1 MIGHFTLHSHTHCSI
16 LTSCFPIDFTT
27 RHPVDTVVAEGSE
40 ACLYCDYPYRNTE
53 QWEKDTTSIRPGE
66 PTDLCD
72 CVASSGIQ
80 PVTLC
85 FNSVSRDDVG
95 EYTCVQQVGF
105 GRALR
110 CTVTLSLAGEMCVCV

>member
-1 MIGHFTLHSHTHCSI
+1 
-16 LTSCFPIDFTT
+16 
-27 RHPVDTVVAEGSE
+27 VAEGCE
-40 ACLYCDYPYRNTE
+40 ACLYCDYPDQITE

-80 PVTLC
+80 PVSLC
-85 FNSVSRDDVG
+85 FNSVSRDDIG
-95 EYTCVQQVGF
+95 DYTCVQRVGF

-110 CTVTLSLAGEMCVCV
+110 CTVTLSLAGEESISVVCVWVCVWKGRHRYGLCGGRLEGGGVVCCS